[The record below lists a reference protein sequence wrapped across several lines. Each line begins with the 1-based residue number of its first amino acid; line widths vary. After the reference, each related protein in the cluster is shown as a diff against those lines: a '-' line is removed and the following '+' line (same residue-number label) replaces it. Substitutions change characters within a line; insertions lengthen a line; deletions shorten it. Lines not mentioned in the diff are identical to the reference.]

1 MSIKAIIVDDE
12 VNNIENLQIII
23 KEYCTGI
30 DVVATAQNVDDG
42 IKAIDLHNPD
52 LLFLDIQMPH
62 KSGFDLL
69 TALPK
74 INFEVIFITAYDKYG
89 IRAIKFSALDYLL
102 KPIAIDEFK
111 AAIAKAKDKIE
122 AKKQN
127 LNIENLLKYLKA
139 GNRDTPKIALP
150 TLKEIMYVKVTDII
164 RCEASNSYT
173 IFHLQNNEQVLVCK
187 TLKEF
192 ADLLKHHNFIRT
204 HQSHLVNMDAIKSYL
219 SEDGGTLLLN
229 NLQKVPISRQNRDMV
244 KSALSGGLTHP

>member
-23 KEYCTGI
+23 AAYCTGVE
-30 DVVATAQNVDDG
+30 VVATAQNVDDG
-42 IKAIDLHNPD
+42 LKAIELYNPD

-74 INFEVIFITAYDKYG
+74 INFEIIFITAYDKYG

-102 KPIAIDEFK
+102 KPIDIEEFK
-111 AAIAKAKDKIE
+111 TAIAKAKDKID

-127 LNIENLLKYLKA
+127 LNIENLLQYLKA
-139 GNRDTPKIALP
+139 GNRDIPKIALP
-150 TLKEIMYVKVTDII
+150 TLKEIMYVKVTDIV
-164 RCEASNSYT
+164 RCEAANSYT
-173 IFHLQNNEQVLVCK
+173 TFYLQNNEQVLVCK

-192 ADLLKHHNFIRT
+192 AELLKPHHFIRT
-204 HQSHLVNMDAIKSYL
+204 HQSHLVNINNIKSYL

-229 NLQKVPISRQNRDMV
+229 NLQKVPISRQNRELV
-244 KSALSGGLTHP
+244 KQALSGGLGG